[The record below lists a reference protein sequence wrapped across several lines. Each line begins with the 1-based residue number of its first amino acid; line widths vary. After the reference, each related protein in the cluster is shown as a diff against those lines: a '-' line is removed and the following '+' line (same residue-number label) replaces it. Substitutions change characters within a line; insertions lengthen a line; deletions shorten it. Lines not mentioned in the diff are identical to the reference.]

1 MRNNFLDKFKDYK
14 KSDDDCEFYYSRL
27 FERYYILTEK
37 DAKQVDVAVY
47 ENDKLFKVTNKTNNM
62 VFKNSQSFT
71 GKVAEG
77 NVTIKIKDVSYSN
90 SSLTV
95 DLINADSEMV
105 IQKGTII
112 GITEFKLALE
122 SKKYGY
128 ISDLKQVKKNEPIC
142 IGDVRNKN
150 GQIEDD
156 GAYTD

>member
-1 MRNNFLDKFKDYK
+1 M
-14 KSDDDCEFYYSRL
+14 
-27 FERYYILTEK
+27 I
-37 DAKQVDVAVY
+37 
-47 ENDKLFKVTNKTNNM
+47 FKV
-62 VFKNSQSFT
+62 SQSFT
-71 GKVAEG
+71 GKVSET
-77 NVTIKIKDVSYSN
+77 NITIKIKDVSYSN

-156 GAYTD
+156 GAYAD

>member
-1 MRNNFLDKFKDYK
+1 
-14 KSDDDCEFYYSRL
+14 
-27 FERYYILTEK
+27 
-37 DAKQVDVAVY
+37 
-47 ENDKLFKVTNKTNNM
+47 M
-62 VFKNSQSFT
+62 VFKNNQSFT

-95 DLINADSEMV
+95 DLINSDSKIV
-105 IQKGTII
+105 IQKGIII

-128 ISDLKQVKKNEPIC
+128 IKDLKQVKKNKPIC

-156 GAYTD
+156 GAYAD